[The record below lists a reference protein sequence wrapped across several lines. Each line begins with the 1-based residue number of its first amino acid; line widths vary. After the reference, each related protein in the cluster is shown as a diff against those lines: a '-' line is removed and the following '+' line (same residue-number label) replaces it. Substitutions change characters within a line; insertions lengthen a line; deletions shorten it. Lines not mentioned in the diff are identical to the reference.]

1 MRDIESIDDPKWQD
15 LYDREAEIRRLKQE
29 IDELRADL
37 QERDATIAQLRL
49 DLRHKTALLG
59 VP

>member
-1 MRDIESIDDPKWQD
+1 VRDIDNIDEPKWTD

-29 IDELRADL
+29 IEELKADL
-37 QERDATIAQLRL
+37 ADARQEADTAKKKL
-49 DLRHKTALLG
+49 KTANALLG

>member
-37 QERDATIAQLRL
+37 QERDATIKQLRL
-49 DLRHKTALLG
+49 DLRYKTALLG

>member
-49 DLRHKTALLG
+49 DLRRANALLG